1 MPLEKLAR
9 KPTNEGMKIV
19 KNICRLD
26 LAGELI
32 DETLVVWSTGESI
45 CSELFC
51 SGADCR
57 VFAFERGSSSMASNV
72 LVIVVVA
79 MLSEGSSRML
89 RCCDKFLAKSA
100 RYQTVRQPHN

>member
-19 KNICRLD
+19 KKICRLD

-45 CSELFC
+45 CSELLC

-79 MLSEGSSRML
+79 MLSEGSSRMSQW
-89 RCCDKFLAKSA
+89 CDKFLAASA
-100 RYQTVRQPHN
+100 RY